1 MPPLEAMACGIPV
14 VVSNVSSLPEVVGD
28 AGLAVDPHD
37 AQGLAAAMLEVLR
50 DRQLHQTLREAGLAR
65 ARRYPWKATAVKTA
79 RLYHQV
85 LGDEQANER

>member
-1 MPPLEAMACGIPV
+1 
-14 VVSNVSSLPEVVGD
+14 VSSLPEVVGD

-37 AQGLAAAMLEVLR
+37 PQALAAAMLEVLR

-65 ARRYPWKATAVKTA
+65 AKQYPWKATAAKTA

-85 LGDEQANER
+85 LGDEQTNER